1 LKTCQEK
8 KKSDSLPNV
17 CKRVFCNIFG
27 VQEFF
32 FVKWVAFL
40 EWGLDW
46 LQLVSQ
52 KIPKHPKTSRN
63 ILKHLKT
70 SQKVAEEEAFR
81 SVPQVVFRRFW
92 LQIFFAFWVAFLW
105 KSLNHLQ
112 HPSFKVP

>member
-63 ILKHLKT
+63 ILKHHLRT
-70 SQKVAEEEAFR
+70 MEETVEVGACCDLRFLAEFFSLWFGLLFVGEA
-81 SVPQVVFRRFW
+81 
-92 LQIFFAFWVAFLW
+92 
-105 KSLNHLQ
+105 
-112 HPSFKVP
+112 